1 MWVYLDQAATATC
14 KVPDQE
20 IDDGCMLGNPS
31 SLHLPGVR
39 AFDKLEAARK
49 EIAQLIGAQPG
60 EIYFTSGGTES
71 NNWAIKGAAYANQGK
86 GRHIITTAIEHPS
99 VLESCRFLEE
109 NDFEVTYIK
118 PQPNGSVAAKD
129 VLDAIRDD
137 TILVSV
143 MALNNEIGTF
153 QPYIYIGKQCRE
165 RGVLFHTDAVQL
177 TPHEKVDMRV
187 DKIDMMSVSGHK
199 FGAPVGTGFLY
210 IREGTNIIPLLHGGG
225 QEGGL
230 RSGTESVELATKLAA
245 SLKDTYE
252 HMEERDHN
260 TGRLRDLLY
269 SLIMTDIP
277 DAKLNG
283 DYLRV
288 SNNLNMC
295 FPGVHGEMLAYELG
309 NQGIYVSTGSACSSF
324 EDTPSHVLTAIG
336 LSLEDAMSSIRI
348 TLPHDLDS
356 QSIHYVAKTI
366 IETVRN
372 LRAAL

>member
-14 KVPDQE
+14 RVPDRE
-20 IDDGCMLGNPS
+20 ITDGCMLGNPS
-31 SLHLPGVR
+31 SLHQPGIR

-49 EIAQLIGAQPG
+49 EIAQLIGAKPG

-71 NNWAIKGAAYANQGK
+71 NNWAIKGAAYANQYK

-99 VLESCRFLEE
+99 VLESCKFLEE
-109 NDFEVTYIK
+109 NGFEVTYI
-118 PQPNGSVAAKD
+118 QPCENGSVAAAD

-153 QPYIYIGKQCRE
+153 QPYAYLGKQCRE

-177 TPHEKVDMRV
+177 TPHEKVDMRL

-210 IREGTNIIPLLHGGG
+210 IREGTDIVPLLHGGG

-230 RSGTESVELATKLAA
+230 RAGTESVELATALADC
-245 SLKDTYE
+245 LKDTYE
-252 HMEERDHN
+252 HMEERDHR

-269 SLIMTDIP
+269 SLIATDIP

-283 DYLRV
+283 GYLRV
-288 SNNLNMC
+288 CNNLNLC

-309 NQGIYVSTGSACSSF
+309 NQGVYVSTGSACSSG
-324 EDTPSHVLTAIG
+324 EDKPSHVLTAIG
-336 LSLEDAMSSIRI
+336 LSPEDAMSSIRI
-348 TLPHDLDS
+348 TLPHDLNA
-356 QSIHYVAKTI
+356 QTINYVAKTI
-366 IETVRN
+366 SESVRT
-372 LRAAL
+372 LREAL